1 MIGWGTLFCG
11 YNFSPIQNKRL
22 PGGLSGRST
31 PRSLTQVGKE
41 PERRSVGSGTGTGTP
56 RGAALGPDGTGSH
69 HPAGECP
76 QKQRAGTVFPPG
88 ACLSCSPRLGQLF
101 HNQPARLG
109 RKCPCF
115 GVCKVVMSIKMD
127 VGLTADI
134 RAFALEK

>member
-1 MIGWGTLFCG
+1 M
-11 YNFSPIQNKRL
+11 
-22 PGGLSGRST
+22 
-31 PRSLTQVGKE
+31 GKE
-41 PERRSVGSGTGTGTP
+41 PERRSVGPGTGTP
-56 RGAALGPDGTGSH
+56 RGAALGCH

-134 RAFALEK
+134 LAFALEK